1 MRIGRWGRPFGLWDR
16 QTAEFILCPL
26 CGGEI
31 YEGINGDYD
40 EICADCAERMIEYG
54 FEDD

>member
-1 MRIGRWGRPFGLWDR
+1 MRISRWGRPFGLWDR

-40 EICADCAERMIEYG
+40 EICADCAEGMIE
-54 FEDD
+54 